1 MNQQQ
6 YSIPAHLL
14 NKGVPVAPVRGLEQ
28 QYSIPQ
34 KQHSIKAVSVPPVM
48 GFHAPLYF
56 PPQHSGTAQYQFT
69 SGTIPRGDNSTSAS
83 AFRQSMMPQRRFS
96 SVE

>member
-14 NKGVPVAPVRGLEQ
+14 NKGVPVAPVRGSDEEYRSMNQQ

-34 KQHSIKAVSVPPVM
+34 KQHSIKAVSVAPVM
-48 GFHAPLYF
+48 GFHAHHAPLYF

-69 SGTIPRGDNSTSAS
+69 SGTIPRGTIVLLLLHFVN
-83 AFRQSMMPQRRFS
+83 R
-96 SVE
+96 

>member
-34 KQHSIKAVSVPPVM
+34 KQHAPVM